1 MSQSRLEQIEAAQ
14 RLISAAWPSVV
25 HEMKLVMAQH
35 VERLIT
41 QDNEE
46 TRGRIKALRDLMDLP
61 EALEAER
68 QSITAAELPDNG
80 LGI

>member
-1 MSQSRLEQIEAAQ
+1 MSMTRLEQIEARQ
-14 RLISAAWPSVV
+14 RQITPAWPSVAA
-25 HEMKLVMAQH
+25 ELKAIIDQH
-35 VERLIT
+35 IERLIT

-61 EALEAER
+61 EALESER

-80 LGI
+80 LGT